1 MAGPCSRVL
10 SPQDTACHNGAMPS
24 EPTFLFVTCQRGAE
38 ATVKHEIAR
47 DWPALRFAYSRPG
60 FLTFK
65 LPPGHGLADN
75 FDLGSAFARASGF
88 SLGAVTAD
96 TPAERASGV
105 WQLAHELPI
114 DRLHVWSRDAAVA
127 GHHGYEPGPTA
138 EAAAARETILAAQVA
153 QQPAGRGQI
162 AASKFQPQPVAAPGE
177 LVLDCILLE
186 PTRWWVG
193 YHRAASLASR
203 HAGGLLPITPP
214 TYAVSR
220 AYSKMAE
227 ALAWSALPIRTGQR
241 VVEIGASPGGAAQA
255 LLDAGLLVTGIDPA
269 EIHADVLAN
278 PRFTHWRK
286 RGADVRRR
294 EFRPFRWLAADLNVA
309 PQYTL
314 DTVEAIVTHPEVD
327 IRGLLLTLKLPDWR
341 LAEELPAYLARIQA
355 WGYSA
360 VRARQLAHNR
370 QEVCVAA
377 TRSVR
382 AANKLVAASTQKVS
396 QPQTNRP
403 RQRAAGKRTSKQ

>member
-1 MAGPCSRVL
+1 
-10 SPQDTACHNGAMPS
+10 MPS

-65 LPPGHGLADN
+65 LPPGHGLAAD
-75 FDLGSAFARASGF
+75 FDLGSAFARSWGF

-96 TPAERASGV
+96 TPEARAAQV
-105 WQLAHELPI
+105 WQLAGELPI

-127 GHHGYEPGPTA
+127 GHHGYEPGPTP
-138 EAAAARETILAAQVA
+138 EAAAARETILAARTAHQT
-153 QQPAGRGQI
+153 AGSARGTGS
-162 AASKFQPQPVAAPGE
+162 AFKPQPIAEAGD

-186 PTRWWVG
+186 PERWWIG

-203 HAGGLLPITPP
+203 YAGGMLPITTPS
-214 TYAVSR
+214 YAVSR
-220 AYSKMAE
+220 AYAKMAE
-227 ALAWSALPIRTGQR
+227 ALAWSALPVKAGQR

-255 LLDAGLLVTGIDPA
+255 LLDVGLLVTGIDPA

-278 PRFTHWRK
+278 PKFTHWRK

-341 LAEELPAYLARIQA
+341 LAEELPAYLARIEA
-355 WGYSA
+355 WGYGT

-382 AANKLVAASTQKVS
+382 GASKRSSGSTKRSAAGTKKVS
-396 QPQTNRP
+396 QQKAPPQGGSHNHFCR
-403 RQRAAGKRTSKQ
+403 

>member
-1 MAGPCSRVL
+1 
-10 SPQDTACHNGAMPS
+10 MPS
-24 EPTFLFVTCQRGAE
+24 EPAFLFVTCQRGAE
-38 ATVKHEIAR
+38 PTVKHEIAR

-65 LPPGHGLADN
+65 LPPGHGLADD
-75 FDLGSAFARASGF
+75 FDLGSAFARSYGF
-88 SLGAVTAD
+88 SLGAVTAE
-96 TPAERASGV
+96 TPAERAAQV
-105 WQLAHELPI
+105 WQMAHELPI

-127 GHHGYEPGPTA
+127 GYHGYEPGPTA
-138 EAAAARETILAAQVA
+138 EAAAAREAILAARSAYQAVN
-153 QQPAGRGQI
+153 GQN
-162 AASKFQPQPVAAPGE
+162 ATSKFQPQPMADAGD

-186 PTRWWVG
+186 PARSWVG

-203 HAGGLLPITPP
+203 HAGGLLPLTTPS
-214 TYAVSR
+214 YAVSR
-220 AYSKMAE
+220 AYAKMTE
-227 ALAWSALPIRTGQR
+227 ALAWSGLPIRAGQR
-241 VVEIGASPGGAAQA
+241 IVEIGAAPGGAAQA

-269 EIHADVLAN
+269 EIHADVLASAK
-278 PRFTHWRK
+278 FTHWRK

-341 LAEELPAYLARIQA
+341 LADELPAYLARIQA
-355 WGYSA
+355 WGYGN

-382 AANKLVAASTQKVS
+382 AATKRVTGSKQKSS
-396 QPQTNRP
+396 QPRRRT
-403 RQRAAGKRTSKQ
+403 AGKRTSKP